1 MDHKPLESLVKIG
14 QLKKEAFSESED
26 NTYLRSGTERLRD
39 AATPGMSL
47 SGKFLLGYG
56 AAYSFSLAALRRCG
70 YRPVNRYIV
79 FQCLPHSL
87 QTGPEIWRVLAN
99 AHDVRNGFEYEGSDE
114 VTEDLCEQVI
124 RCAHA
129 LAILLKP

>member
-1 MDHKPLESLVKIG
+1 MDNKQLDGLVKIG
-14 QLKKEAFSESED
+14 QLKKEPFSPSED
-26 NTYLRSGTERLRD
+26 ATYLRSGKERLAD
-39 AATPGMSL
+39 AGTAGMSL
-47 SGKFLLGYG
+47 SSKFLLGYG

-79 FQCLPHSL
+79 FQCLAHSL
-87 QTGPEIWRVLAN
+87 AVGPEIWRVLAQ

-124 RCAHA
+124 RCAHV
-129 LAILLKP
+129 LVSLL